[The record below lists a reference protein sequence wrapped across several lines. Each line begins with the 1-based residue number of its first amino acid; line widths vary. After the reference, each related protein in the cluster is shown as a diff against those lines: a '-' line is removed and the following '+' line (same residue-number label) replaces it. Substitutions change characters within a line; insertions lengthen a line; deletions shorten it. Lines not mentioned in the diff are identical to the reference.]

1 MEWLPSW
8 WCNNCIGIE
17 LCAQPG
23 TNNITQMRSKI
34 TTNSENQLFHG
45 LLSCF
50 SHFVINILCN
60 KKINWKIEKKDKAMT
75 STGWLFFGLFSS
87 KIGIWSVGFGK
98 RGKSESIKKEQV
110 KRYNRNKKLSYMYM
124 LQKVQEF
131 SQGPNGWRRALLSV
145 TTIHV
150 SISI

>member
-8 WCNNCIGIE
+8 WRNNCIGIK

-50 SHFVINILCN
+50 SNFVINILCN
-60 KKINWKIEKKDKAMT
+60 KKINWKIEKKIKQWHPQV
-75 STGWLFFGLFSS
+75 GFFLGCFLV

-110 KRYNRNKKLSYMYM
+110 KRYNRNKKLSYMCM

-131 SQGPNGWRRALLSV
+131 SQDPNGWRRALLSV